1 MSYQETNGRVVHQ
14 KGANGGAYVIMVDMD
29 GNPVEAGGGGG
40 AATDLTPITDRQGE
54 VSATPAANTI
64 LGRLKALVDLTGEAI
79 AAPGVN
85 TVLGRLKGL
94 SDLFGTISTN
104 PTANTVLGRLKDIH
118 SAVSAPKFTT
128 VTITNLTTAA
138 DGTTFTAFA
147 SLACEYLDVFN
158 DTGTDLEY
166 RRGTTGL
173 TMIIPVGQQRKIY
186 GLTNANGI
194 QFKRK
199 DSAVTQVIVRA
210 EAYKI

>member
-14 KGANGGAYVIMVDMD
+14 KGRNGGAYVIVVDVD
-29 GNPVEAGGGGG
+29 GNPVEAGDG
-40 AATDLTPITDRQGE
+40 AATDIRPITDRQGD
-54 VSATPAANTI
+54 VVASPGIYTM
-64 LGRLKALVDLTGEAI
+64 LGRLKSLA
-79 AAPGVN
+79 
-85 TVLGRLKGL
+85 
-94 SDLFGTISTN
+94 DLFGTISAN

-118 SAVSAPKFTT
+118 MAVSAPKFTT

-173 TMIIPVGQQRKIY
+173 TMIIPAGEQRKIY

>member
-14 KGANGGAYVIMVDMD
+14 KGQNGGAYVIMVDAD
-29 GNPVEAGGGGG
+29 GNPVEAGGGGS
-40 AATDLTPITDRQGE
+40 ATDLTPITDRQGE
-54 VSATPAANTI
+54 VTATPGVNTI
-64 LGRLKALVDLTGEAI
+64 LGRLK
-79 AAPGVN
+79 
-85 TVLGRLKGL
+85 GL
-94 SDLFGTISTN
+94 ADLFGTISAN
-104 PTANTVLGRLKDIH
+104 PAANTVLGRLKDIH
-118 SAVSAPKFTT
+118 MAVSAPKFAT

-166 RRGTTGL
+166 RRGATGL

-186 GLTNANGI
+186 GLTNANGV

-199 DSAVTQVIVRA
+199 DSAVTQVVVRA

>member
-14 KGANGGAYVIMVDMD
+14 KGANGGAYVIVVDVD

-40 AATDLTPITDRQGE
+40 AATDITPITDRQGE
-54 VSATPAANTI
+54 VVAS
-64 LGRLKALVDLTGEAI
+64 
-79 AAPGVN
+79 PGIY
-85 TVLGRLKGL
+85 TMLGRLKGL
-94 SDLFGTISTN
+94 ADLFGTISAN

-118 SAVSAPKFTT
+118 MAVSAPKFTT

-166 RRGTTGL
+166 RRGTAGL
-173 TMIIPVGQQRKIY
+173 TMIIPAGEQRKIY
-186 GLTNANGI
+186 GLTNANGV